1 MSRYLDVEI
10 DIAVERVAKRHAA
23 AWKWPLE
30 RAFERANGSDRKN
43 MELVKSSRGFAD
55 KTIKSVSISE

>member
-10 DIAVERVAKRHAA
+10 DIAVERVAKWHAA

-43 MELVKSSRGFAD
+43 MEHAYYYFNRPYF
-55 KTIKSVSISE
+55 I